1 MISSKCIK
9 STLPPSKSQTNP
21 SFCEQESEAVLF
33 YVTCPQTSHVVEYM
47 LNKQFPQRFRRKIIN
62 HILGSVVTLAK
73 DAAGSH
79 IIDACWEATYDMRY
93 YREKMAKEMADQADV
108 VRGDFFGRRVWR
120 NWNMDG
126 FVGARFDWGRTGG
139 EEQER
144 QFAKRPEVKTKK
156 PWQKAVEKRAL
167 EGGKGIV
174 AKQFPRVKGD

>member
-1 MISSKCIK
+1 
-9 STLPPSKSQTNP
+9 
-21 SFCEQESEAVLF
+21 
-33 YVTCPQTSHVVEYM
+33 M

-79 IIDACWEATYDMRY
+79 IIDACWQATYDMRY

-108 VRGDFFGRRVWR
+108 VRVDFFGRQVWR

-126 FVGARFDWGRTGG
+126 FVGARFDWGRTEG
-139 EEQER
+139 EQQER

-156 PWQKAVEKRAL
+156 PWQKEVEKRAS
-167 EGGKGIV
+167 GVGRGIV
-174 AKQFPRVKGD
+174 TKHSARVKSE